1 MFNYF
6 SRIPC
11 IYSDVKES
19 LQSLLDQGNMF
30 LLGEYD
36 KLETTFG
43 VVKALAF
50 NDEGKD
56 LDSYDLVEFSLL
68 YSVKKYKE
76 NVGFYDE
83 ECSGNFIYLHANGDN
98 KWTTRLVYKL
108 WENNF
113 PSGLLL
119 EKDSKK
125 LYIVRFD
132 LDKLKLEYFCTL
144 NDEELELVLSEIN
157 NVTPYEISIDN
168 DVLLRYVDGGVGL
181 DYLYSNIYI
190 QLNCSVPLYLRKG

>member
-1 MFNYF
+1 MYMFNYF

-43 VVKALAF
+43 VVKVLAF

-108 WENNF
+108 
-113 PSGLLL
+113 SL
-119 EKDSKK
+119 
-125 LYIVRFD
+125 IH
-132 LDKLKLEYFCTL
+132 
-144 NDEELELVLSEIN
+144 I
-157 NVTPYEISIDN
+157 
-168 DVLLRYVDGGVGL
+168 
-181 DYLYSNIYI
+181 
-190 QLNCSVPLYLRKG
+190 